1 MPTYEERIS
10 NIETEYSAFR
20 KLLNVYE
27 TGLQNKGWENA
38 NLNYTDV
45 CLNDFATVFD
55 NLKYVKPNEITGCSY
70 FDYPMYCRSFDQN
83 KNISF
88 GVTPDI
94 GFTKNVQ
101 LDIDSMTYLPTTK
114 EKYKAYKVSEV
125 QKGLMKSALNSTTAK
140 GGTMYYAIE
149 TDSKNNKILK
159 IYPNE
164 VTSIDAQPVNTG
176 ITIPDPFYMIPYTFF
191 VLPRNENYMNNLF
204 VFAIYYRSYAGLSLY
219 VTSDFFHWNTHQILP
234 KGISSTDAKLFINT
248 TSSSLS
254 LSSANARII
263 EDCLLKYFHVLPN
276 NQYMIMYPY
285 QMYKQDGEY
294 KNAMSVLYSPYQ
306 SNPLMVFNDPYTD
319 NDWENKAKNGISAFL
334 NFNGEYIMYYNNRTN
349 CPISLGLG
357 TITNSAML
365 KNNGDVVNVPKVA
378 KWFNIYNAS
387 GDTVFDLST
396 VESGKKPVLECA
408 ITTLNS
414 ISGNYSTDNFPAAM
428 VSIATGDIKNV
439 NETGA
444 SEEFNDYRSLVLYL
458 EKQSEYMG
466 NIDEDLSSNLNGNF
480 DSDIME
486 NAFDSKIDNNMK
498 IKYEKVGNVDD
509 YIIRSTDFGNTLIE
523 TNQKEHHQVKP
534 VEGFIWKETSNGL
547 SKRDWYDI
555 CYGKDKYVAI
565 CGGLSSNAFAYSID
579 GINWT
584 EISNEITK
592 KPCNSICYGKDKFVV
607 SIGGNK
613 NNGTIFAYSTDGINW
628 TEIKYAL
635 EETLIDYGQICY
647 GNGIFVYSGICSI
660 GDIGI
665 AINKIAYST
674 DGINWNLSSKG
685 LSTRQWYYNCYGNGK
700 FIVNPTYVGG
710 TDTFAYSTD
719 GINWKEFYTNLSNDR
734 WHDICYGN
742 GKFVIISSVKTFAY
756 STDGINWTETSN
768 GLTKNEGYVDI
779 CYGNGKYVAVSQSN
793 TFAYSSDGITWTET
807 TNGLSEREWTSI
819 CYGNGKYVATSD
831 RNSNIFAYLNINYT

>member
-10 NIETEYSAFR
+10 NIETEYLAFR

-27 TGLQNKGWENA
+27 TGLQNKGWENS
-38 NLNYTDV
+38 NLNYTDI

-101 LDIDSMTYLPTTK
+101 LDIDTMTYLPTTK

-125 QKGLMKSALNSTTAK
+125 QDYTMKSALGSSQSK
-140 GGTMYYAIE
+140 GGLMRYAIIE
-149 TDSKNNKILK
+149 NNLLLLPNPDS
-159 IYPNE
+159 
-164 VTSIDAQPVNTG
+164 TSGVIRLPE
-176 ITIPDPFYMIPYTFF
+176 IKIPDPFYNKSYTFF
-191 VLPRNENYMNNLF
+191 VIPRNENYMNNLF
-204 VFAIYYRSYAGLSLY
+204 VFAVYYRSYAGLSLY

-234 KGISSTDAKLFINT
+234 KGISSADAKLFINT

-254 LSSANARII
+254 LSSANAKII

-285 QMYKQDGEY
+285 QMYEQDGEY

-306 SNPLMVFNDPYTD
+306 SEPLMIFNDPYTD

-334 NFNGEYIMYYNNRTN
+334 NFNGEYVMYYNNRAN

-396 VESGKKPVLECA
+396 VESGKKPVLDCA

-414 ISGNYSTDNFPAAM
+414 ISGNYSADNFPAAM

-439 NETGA
+439 NETGVN
-444 SEEFNDYRSLVLYL
+444 EEFNDYRSLVLYL

-466 NIDEDLSSNLNGNF
+466 NIDEDLSSNLTGNF
-480 DSDIME
+480 DIDIVE
-486 NAFDSKIDNNMK
+486 NTFDSKIDNNMN
-498 IKYEKVGNVDD
+498 IKYEKYGNTDD
-509 YIIRSTDFGNTLIE
+509 YIIRSTNFGNTLIE
-523 TNQKEHHQVKP
+523 TTRKEHHQVEP
-534 VEGFIWKETSNGL
+534 VENLKWAETTNGL
-547 SKRDWYDI
+547 NKRGWTSI
-555 CYGKDKYVAI
+555 CYGKDKYVAVAD
-565 CGGLSSNAFAYSID
+565 GSN
-579 GINWT
+579 T
-584 EISNEITK
+584 
-592 KPCNSICYGKDKFVV
+592 
-607 SIGGNK
+607 
-613 NNGTIFAYSTDGINW
+613 FAYSTDGINW
-628 TEIKYAL
+628 TEISNGLSKN
-635 EETLIDYGQICY
+635 GWNSICY
-647 GNGIFVYSGICSI
+647 GNNKFVASMAGDSNAGTIFSYSNDGINWTEIKNALEITIDYGNICYGNDMFIYSGIYSG
-660 GDIGI
+660 GDTGV
-665 AINKIAYST
+665 ALNKIAYST
-674 DGINWNLSSKG
+674 DGINWNLSNKG
-685 LSTRQWYYNCYGNGK
+685 LSTRQWFYNCYGNGK
-700 FIVNPTYVGG
+700 FIVNPSYIGG
-710 TDTFAYSTD
+710 TD
-719 GINWKEFYTNLSNDR
+719 
-734 WHDICYGN
+734 
-742 GKFVIISSVKTFAY
+742 TFAY

-768 GLTKNEGYVDI
+768 GLSNRKWYSI
-779 CYGNGKYVAVSQSN
+779 CYGNGKYVVVSSAS
-793 TFAYSSDGITWTET
+793 TFAYSTDGINWTET
-807 TNGLSEREWTSI
+807 TNGLTGNKFYKNICYGNGKYVVVAYGSNTFAYSTDGINWTETSNGLGSRYWDSI
-819 CYGNGKYVATSD
+819 CYGNGKYVAIAD
-831 RNSNIFAYLNINYT
+831 ISNIFAWSNIEYI

>member
-27 TGLQNKGWENA
+27 TGLQNKGWENS

-70 FDYPMYCRSFDQN
+70 FDYPMYCKSFDQN

-101 LDIDSMTYLPTTK
+101 LDIDSMKYIPTTK
-114 EKYKAYKVSEV
+114 EKYKVYKVSEV

-176 ITIPDPFYMIPYTFF
+176 ITIPDPFYMISYTFF

-204 VFAIYYRSYAGLSLY
+204 VFAVYYRSYAGLSLY

-263 EDCLLKYFHVLPN
+263 EDCLLKYFHILPN

-334 NFNGEYIMYYNNRTN
+334 NFNGEYVMYYNNRAN

-365 KNNGDVVNVPKVA
+365 KDNGDVVNVPKVA

-387 GDTVFDLST
+387 GDTFFDLST

-414 ISGNYSTDNFPAAM
+414 ISGNYSADNFPAAM

-458 EKQSEYMG
+458 EKQSEYMR
-466 NIDEDLSSNLNGNF
+466 NIDEDLSSNLSGNF
-480 DSDIME
+480 DIDIME
-486 NAFDSKIDNNMK
+486 DTFNSKIDNNMK

-523 TNQKEHHQVKP
+523 TNRKEHHQVKA
-534 VEGFIWKETSNGL
+534 VENFNWTETTNGL
-547 SKRDWYDI
+547 SNREWYSI

-565 CGGLSSNAFAYSID
+565 PWSSN
-579 GINWT
+579 
-584 EISNEITK
+584 
-592 KPCNSICYGKDKFVV
+592 
-607 SIGGNK
+607 
-613 NNGTIFAYSTDGINW
+613 
-628 TEIKYAL
+628 
-635 EETLIDYGQICY
+635 
-647 GNGIFVYSGICSI
+647 
-660 GDIGI
+660 
-665 AINKIAYST
+665 
-674 DGINWNLSSKG
+674 
-685 LSTRQWYYNCYGNGK
+685 
-700 FIVNPTYVGG
+700 
-710 TDTFAYSTD
+710 
-719 GINWKEFYTNLSNDR
+719 
-734 WHDICYGN
+734 
-742 GKFVIISSVKTFAY
+742 TFAY

-768 GLTKNEGYVDI
+768 GLSDRQWNSI
-779 CYGNGKYVAVSQSN
+779 CYGNSKYVAVSSN
-793 TFAYSSDGITWTET
+793 NVFAYSSDGIHWTET
-807 TNGLSEREWTSI
+807 SEGISKLTWTSI
-819 CYGNGKYVATSD
+819 CYGNGKYVAVARYTNSFYIAYSTDGINWTEINPELSLVYANRICYGNGKYIVIPYNTNSTYNTFAYSSDGINWTETSNGLSE
-831 RNSNIFAYLNINYT
+831 RNWYSICYGNSKYVVAAKNSNTFAYSSDGINWKETSNGLSERNWYSICYGNGKYIAIAYTSNTFAYSSDGINWKETSNGLSEREWVSICYGNGKYVVITYNDNTFAYSTLIPEYI

>member
-27 TGLQNKGWENA
+27 TGLQNKGWENS

-101 LDIDSMTYLPTTK
+101 LDIDTMTYLPTTK

-125 QKGLMKSALNSTTAK
+125 QKGLMKSALNSTTSK

-149 TDSKNNKILK
+149 TDSKNNEILK

-176 ITIPDPFYMIPYTFF
+176 ITIPDPFYRISYTFF

-204 VFAIYYRSYAGLSLY
+204 VFAVYYRSAGLSLY

-234 KGISSTDAKLFINT
+234 KGISSADAKLFINT

-306 SNPLMVFNDPYTD
+306 SEPLMVFNDPYTD
-319 NDWENKAKNGISAFL
+319 NDWENKAQNGISAFL
-334 NFNGEYIMYYNNRTN
+334 NFNGEYVMYYNNRAN

-357 TITNSAML
+357 TVTNSAML
-365 KNNGDVVNVPKVA
+365 KNNGDVINVPKVA

-414 ISGNYSTDNFPAAM
+414 ISGKYSTDNFPAAM

-523 TNQKEHHQVKP
+523 TNRKEHHQIESKIGFLPQYLVDRFNYPTFKICCGNGKYIILPRDEGQLHIFYYSTDGIHWTEIDNGLNAAGWRVICYGNDKFVIIGGVKANLCYAAYSTD
-534 VEGFIWKETSNGL
+534 GITWTETSNGL
-547 SKRDWYDI
+547 NDRYWYSI
-555 CYGKDKYVAI
+555 CYGKDKYVAVA
-565 CGGLSSNAFAYSID
+565 GYSN
-579 GINWT
+579 
-584 EISNEITK
+584 
-592 KPCNSICYGKDKFVV
+592 
-607 SIGGNK
+607 
-613 NNGTIFAYSTDGINW
+613 
-628 TEIKYAL
+628 
-635 EETLIDYGQICY
+635 
-647 GNGIFVYSGICSI
+647 
-660 GDIGI
+660 
-665 AINKIAYST
+665 
-674 DGINWNLSSKG
+674 
-685 LSTRQWYYNCYGNGK
+685 
-700 FIVNPTYVGG
+700 
-710 TDTFAYSTD
+710 TFAYS
-719 GINWKEFYTNLSNDR
+719 S
-734 WHDICYGN
+734 
-742 GKFVIISSVKTFAY
+742 
-756 STDGINWTETSN
+756 DGINWTETTN
-768 GLTKNEGYVDI
+768 GLSSREWQSV

-793 TFAYSSDGITWTET
+793 TFAYSTDGINWTEIS
-807 TNGLSEREWTSI
+807 NGLNDRSWYSV
-819 CYGNGKYVATSD
+819 CYGNGKYVVASGSS
-831 RNSNIFAYLNINYT
+831 SNTFAYSTNGINWTETSHGLNDRVGNSICYGNGIFIASSNTYSIYYSTDGIIWENYEVPTNNGGDICYNNGKFTLLEIENITDTQCVQLIIDYE

>member
-27 TGLQNKGWENA
+27 TGLQNKGWENS

-70 FDYPMYCRSFDQN
+70 FDYPMYCKSFDQN

-101 LDIDSMTYLPTTK
+101 LDIDSMKYIPTTK
-114 EKYKAYKVSEV
+114 EKYKVYKVSEV

-176 ITIPDPFYMIPYTFF
+176 ITIPDPFYMISYTFF

-204 VFAIYYRSYAGLSLY
+204 VFAVYYRSYAGLSLY

-263 EDCLLKYFHVLPN
+263 EDCLLKYFHILPN

-334 NFNGEYIMYYNNRTN
+334 NFNGEYVMYYNNRAN

-365 KNNGDVVNVPKVA
+365 KDNGDVVNVPKVA

-387 GDTVFDLST
+387 GDTFFDLST

-414 ISGNYSTDNFPAAM
+414 ISGNYSADNFPAAM

-458 EKQSEYMG
+458 EKQSEYMR
-466 NIDEDLSSNLNGNF
+466 NIDEDLSSNLSGNF
-480 DSDIME
+480 DIDIME
-486 NAFDSKIDNNMK
+486 DTFNSKIDNNMK

-523 TNQKEHHQVKP
+523 TNRKEHHQVKA
-534 VEGFIWKETSNGL
+534 VENFNWTETTNGL
-547 SKRDWYDI
+547 SNREWYSI
-555 CYGKDKYVAI
+555 CYGKDKYVA
-565 CGGLSSNAFAYSID
+565 GMWNSTYFAYSID

-584 EISNEITK
+584 VENNGISSGYW
-592 KPCNSICYGKDKFVV
+592 NSICYGKDKYV
-607 SIGGNK
+607 ITIIK
-613 NNGTIFAYSTDGINW
+613 NIFGYWDGIIHI
-628 TEIKYAL
+628 TYEAAFKEISTSGASLDWNSITNKPTTIAGYGITDVASDADISAL
-635 EETLIDYGQICY
+635 EQRVEQAEGHLMTLED
-647 GNGIFVYSGICSI
+647 
-660 GDIGI
+660 
-665 AINKIAYST
+665 
-674 DGINWNLSSKG
+674 
-685 LSTRQWYYNCYGNGK
+685 
-700 FIVNPTYVGG
+700 
-710 TDTFAYSTD
+710 
-719 GINWKEFYTNLSNDR
+719 LSNITTVEAKYDEALAAIEEI
-734 WHDICYGN
+734 DSAFIDLDT
-742 GKFVIISSVKTFAY
+742 I
-756 STDGINWTETSN
+756 
-768 GLTKNEGYVDI
+768 LTKLE
-779 CYGNGKYVAVSQSN
+779 
-793 TFAYSSDGITWTET
+793 
-807 TNGLSEREWTSI
+807 
-819 CYGNGKYVATSD
+819 
-831 RNSNIFAYLNINYT
+831 NIAK

>member
-10 NIETEYSAFR
+10 NIETEYLAFR

-27 TGLQNKGWENA
+27 TGLQNKGWENS
-38 NLNYTDV
+38 NLNYTDI

-125 QKGLMKSALNSTTAK
+125 QKGLMKSALNSTTSK

-149 TDSKNNKILK
+149 TDSKNNEILK

-164 VTSIDAQPVNTG
+164 VTSIDAQPVNIG
-176 ITIPDPFYMIPYTFF
+176 ITIPDPFYMISYTFF

-204 VFAIYYRSYAGLSLY
+204 VFAVYYRSYAGLSLY

-306 SNPLMVFNDPYTD
+306 SEPLMIFNDPYTD

-334 NFNGEYIMYYNNRTN
+334 NFNGEYVMYYNNRAN

-365 KNNGDVVNVPKVA
+365 KDNGDIVNVPKVA
-378 KWFNIYNAS
+378 KWFNIYNTN

-439 NETGA
+439 NETGVN
-444 SEEFNDYRSLVLYL
+444 EEFNDYRSLVLYL

-466 NIDEDLSSNLNGNF
+466 NIDEDLSSNLNTDNI
-480 DSDIME
+480 DSFGT
-486 NAFDSKIDNNMK
+486 NIDNNMN
-498 IKYEKVGNVDD
+498 IKYEKYGNTDD

-523 TNQKEHHQVKP
+523 TNRKEQHQVEP
-534 VEGFIWKETSNGL
+534 VEKILKTNIFTNSLNDE
-547 SKRDWYDI
+547 
-555 CYGKDKYVAI
+555 
-565 CGGLSSNAFAYSID
+565 
-579 GINWT
+579 IN
-584 EISNEITK
+584 N
-592 KPCNSICYGKDKFVV
+592 
-607 SIGGNK
+607 
-613 NNGTIFAYSTDGINW
+613 
-628 TEIKYAL
+628 
-635 EETLIDYGQICY
+635 
-647 GNGIFVYSGICSI
+647 
-660 GDIGI
+660 
-665 AINKIAYST
+665 
-674 DGINWNLSSKG
+674 
-685 LSTRQWYYNCYGNGK
+685 
-700 FIVNPTYVGG
+700 
-710 TDTFAYSTD
+710 
-719 GINWKEFYTNLSNDR
+719 
-734 WHDICYGN
+734 ICYGN
-742 GKFVIISSVKTFAY
+742 GKYVVIATNSNTFAY
-756 STDGINWTETSN
+756 STDGINWTETSD
-768 GLTKNEGYVDI
+768 GLSSRDWDSI
-779 CYGNGKYVAVSQSN
+779 CYGNDKYVALMFNTSN
-793 TFAYSSDGITWTET
+793 TFAYSTDGIHWTET
-807 TNGLSEREWTSI
+807 NDGLSERKWTSI
-819 CYGNGKYVATSD
+819 CYGNGKYVVTS
-831 RNSNIFAYLNINYT
+831 NTNTFAYSNDGIHWTETSNGLTSRNWSSICYGNGKYVAVANSSNTFAYSINGINWTETSNGLSSDEWGFSCYGDKKYVAITKNMKRNLIYSTDGINWTSGNSPSSMINGINYYNGYFIICDSFYSSTIYYSKNLNDWNSLEQLPQANQIYKFTYADGKFIVIGSNKDNNTWFTLFLLFDYT

>member
-125 QKGLMKSALNSTTAK
+125 QKGLMKSALNSTTSK

-204 VFAIYYRSYAGLSLY
+204 VFAVYYRSYAGLSLY

-234 KGISSTDAKLFINT
+234 KGISSADAKLFINT

-319 NDWENKAKNGISAFL
+319 NDWENKSKNGISAFL
-334 NFNGEYIMYYNNRTN
+334 NFNGEYVMYYNNRAN

-357 TITNSAML
+357 TVTNSAML

-414 ISGNYSTDNFPAAM
+414 ISGNYSVDNFPAAM

-480 DSDIME
+480 DSDIIE

-523 TNQKEHHQVKP
+523 MNRKEEHQVEPDISFLPKYANNLYNR
-534 VEGFIWKETSNGL
+534 VL
-547 SKRDWYDI
+547 SKI
-555 CYGKDKYVAI
+555 CCGNGKYIILPHDEGQNLHVF
-565 CGGLSSNAFAYSID
+565 LYSTD
-579 GINWT
+579 GIIWT
-584 EISNEITK
+584 EINNGLNAAGWI
-592 KPCNSICYGKDKFVV
+592 SICYGNGKFV
-607 SIGGNK
+607 ILGGAVDNLYYA
-613 NNGTIFAYSTDGINW
+613 AYSTDGINW
-628 TEIKYAL
+628 TETSNGINGSQW
-635 EETLIDYGQICY
+635 ISICY
-647 GNGIFVYSGICSI
+647 GNDKYVATSYS
-660 GDIGI
+660 
-665 AINKIAYST
+665 NTFAYSS
-674 DGINWNLSSKG
+674 DGINWTENSNG
-685 LSTRQWYYNCYGNGK
+685 LSNRYW
-700 FIVNPTYVGG
+700 I
-710 TDTFAYSTD
+710 S
-719 GINWKEFYTNLSNDR
+719 
-734 WHDICYGN
+734 ICYGN
-742 GKFVIISSVKTFAY
+742 GKYVAISSNNSNTFAYSSDGINWTETSNGLSSSNWSSICYGKDKYIAISSNSNTFAY

-768 GLTKNEGYVDI
+768 GIND
-779 CYGNGKYVAVSQSN
+779 SQW
-793 TFAYSSDGITWTET
+793 I
-807 TNGLSEREWTSI
+807 SI
-819 CYGNGKYVATSD
+819 CYGNGIFVATDYYGYYIHYSID
-831 RNSNIFAYLNINYT
+831 GITWEIYNVFTNNGGDICYNNGKFTLLEIQHITDTQCVQLIIDYE